1 VLCWRYSQ
9 KRQTWEKDTRES
21 VKLLKDEYFDDGMG
35 QVNMKSRTATYEV
48 ISEKTQVLRGQ
59 MSVTNFEH
67 KHRYAF
73 CFKR

>member
-1 VLCWRYSQ
+1 
-9 KRQTWEKDTRES
+9 
-21 VKLLKDEYFDDGMG
+21 VKLLDEYFDDALAIGMG

-48 ISEKTQVLRGQ
+48 ISEKTKVLREQ